1 MKIRPICNVW
11 PGQPLFL
18 AKKQMLFNQQK
29 ESRLVNQAV
38 NGDTE
43 AFGDLY
49 EIHLEAIYQY
59 IYYRL
64 SNRQDAEDLTEAV
77 FLKAWQAIGDFE
89 HGNVPFRAWLY
100 RIAHNTVVDH
110 YRARKET
117 QSIDMMT
124 QLTDEQTHV
133 EQQVSTREWSDQ
145 LAKVI
150 RKLSPLHQHVLVLR
164 FINGLS
170 HAEVAEILGRR
181 VESIRVLQHRALKEL
196 QGLLALEEAI

>member
-1 MKIRPICNVW
+1 
-11 PGQPLFL
+11 
-18 AKKQMLFNQQK
+18 MLFNKQK
-29 ESRLVNQAV
+29 ESQLVKQAV
-38 NGDTE
+38 NGNTE

-64 SNRQDAEDLTEAV
+64 SNRHDAEDLTETV

-89 HGNVPFRAWLY
+89 FGDVPFRAWLY

-110 YRARKET
+110 YRAKKEI
-117 QSIDMMT
+117 QSIDTMT
-124 QLTDEQTHV
+124 QLTDEQPHV
-133 EQQVSTREWSDQ
+133 EQQILTREWSEK

-150 RKLSPLHQHVLVLR
+150 QKLTPLHQHVLILR

-170 HAEVAEILGRR
+170 HAEVAGILGRR
-181 VESIRVLQHRALKEL
+181 VESVRVLQHRALKEL